1 MYEKIKLDYN
11 SLEPFVDDET
21 LGLHYNKHY
30 GKYLDNLNRLL
41 KENNYKFTSLYDLI
55 ENIDKINLNDND
67 KTKDSNEW
75 NIFSKIS
82 KNIKSRA
89 SGI

>member
-21 LGLHYNKHY
+21 LDLHYNKHY

-41 KENNYKFTSLYDLI
+41 KENNYKVVTVSKLFAINGKTL
-55 ENIDKINLNDND
+55 EN
-67 KTKDSNEW
+67 TKSYRYAN
-75 NIFSKIS
+75 
-82 KNIKSRA
+82 
-89 SGI
+89 